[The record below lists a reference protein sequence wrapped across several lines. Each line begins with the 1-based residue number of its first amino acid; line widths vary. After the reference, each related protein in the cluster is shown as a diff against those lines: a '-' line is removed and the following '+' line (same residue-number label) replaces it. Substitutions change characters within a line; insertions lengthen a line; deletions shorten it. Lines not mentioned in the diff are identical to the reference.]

1 MFYQVLKMN
10 FNHILK
16 MNSSQILKMN
26 FNQDLETEPK
36 VETETSHLSE
46 PETEHLVV
54 LQILKS
60 PKESNQFI
68 FPGWST
74 NKSEEA
80 KCCLSK
86 YF

>member
-1 MFYQVLKMN
+1 MFYLVLKMN
-10 FNHILK
+10 FN
-16 MNSSQILKMN
+16 QILKMN

-54 LQILKS
+54 SQILTS
-60 PKESNQFI
+60 PKELKQFI

-74 NKSEEA
+74 NKSEKA
-80 KCCLSK
+80 K
-86 YF
+86 YFVTF

>member
-1 MFYQVLKMN
+1 MFYQIFQMN
-10 FNHILK
+10 FNQ
-16 MNSSQILKMN
+16 NLKMN

-60 PKESNQFI
+60 PKESNQLI

-74 NKSEEA
+74 NKSEKA

-86 YF
+86 YFLTF